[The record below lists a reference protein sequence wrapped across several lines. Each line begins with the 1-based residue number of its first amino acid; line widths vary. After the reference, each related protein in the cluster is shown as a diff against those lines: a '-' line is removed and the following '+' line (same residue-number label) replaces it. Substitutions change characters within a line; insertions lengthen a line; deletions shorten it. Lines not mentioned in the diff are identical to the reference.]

1 MKKFRIKLSDGR
13 VFGPFTKEQ
22 VLSLFDKAKVDDTAM
37 CQTFPIGEW
46 MPITSFDDFS
56 LDNPIKQDDSEG
68 VEDDKTKA
76 TRIITKKDIPE
87 IAKLTPQTEQ
97 IDDTVLA
104 DFGDK
109 SNEEDETV
117 NFEIEEGSQRFEG
130 IIEEPGEEI
139 EDEDELEK
147 TRVIR
152 SNPDADLDQTVIRDL
167 NVEFA
172 EGQLDEEENEEKLE
186 IEEKV
191 EEIKE
196 IVVSEDDATVMFDM
210 KSHDENLPM
219 LQKRKLEFEYKDLED
234 EIKRDERKLEAKN
247 TSEYEEELDEDDS
260 SDGKKKK
267 SMFVIIFCVFLIFY
281 LDDDDKKVEVKKIL
295 KPNIAFPL
303 EIQNSPDQSLEFF
316 NKGVSEYQK
325 GDYYS
330 KVRASTFFFKSLQ
343 FGFRENPALSHLVLV
358 YGEILPMTKDVQS
371 SARVQYKL
379 INLTKSKL
387 YTDWRVALGAALFY
401 FHMDKKLTAK
411 KILENYSRLSKNN
424 ARILSFYL
432 KILIDEGNE
441 DDASAVFESLSQAKK
456 SVEVIDALASFHVM
470 KDNKDLAY
478 KLYRENYTYY
488 KNSMDYLVNYGELLL
503 DMGKMEALKKV
514 AKALVA
520 LRGEGSPRL
529 FGKGLKFAGFVNAAE
544 GNIEKASKL
553 FISSLGQ
560 YEDDELK
567 DTLASLDLGGGDVS
581 EQLIKYS
588 KIEQLITD
596 SKELAKQGK
605 WDSAFLKA
613 IDAVD
618 LEPKSK
624 RAKIYLSELQ
634 SKRGYIKEA
643 IETLQTLNELYPKD
657 QEVSH
662 SYLMALIRGYQFKD
676 VNEYLS
682 ALNAENPLK
691 NSHLFYEI
699 LAEYFLNKGNKKVAI
714 SRYRDAL
721 KLNPIEDKYFYK
733 LAEISCDLNLYKQCR
748 SYLNEARSLDPVNM
762 KYKMLYATVLF
773 ELEGI
778 DVAKGYLLRELEEV
792 KEDPRIIGKLAIL
805 HYQNQSYKDYR
816 LYKEKLEDLKTKDES
831 LYNYLI
837 ETSLIDGNNDLL
849 IDSAERLLLINPGD
863 IKTKMTLARG
873 YAKDGNNL
881 KALDQINS
889 VIDQMPT
896 YPKIYYEKAV
906 IKLKQGKLD
915 EAIEAAKKEAE
926 ISKSEFGYYILGKAL
941 IEKEEYE
948 KARKSFELANS
959 KNPDFFENLL
969 ELGWLKYRERDF
981 ATARELYLRAAKINP
996 SSALLAKRLGDVFK
1010 EIGQGSLAVEQY
1022 QKYLRLS
1029 PGANDRRLIESM
1041 IKQLQ

>member
-1 MKKFRIKLSDGR
+1 MKKFRIKLSDER

-22 VLSLFDKAKVDDTAM
+22 VLSLFEKAKVDESAM

-46 MPITSFDDFS
+46 MPISSFKDFNVS
-56 LDNPIKQDDSEG
+56 PVLEKEPVEK
-68 VEDDKTKA
+68 VEDQETKA
-76 TRIITKKDIPE
+76 TRLLTKKEIPE
-87 IAKLTPQTEQ
+87 IAKLKPQAEQ
-97 IDDTVLA
+97 IDETVLE
-104 DFGDK
+104 DFGNKDDG
-109 SNEEDETV
+109 EDETL
-117 NFEIEEGSQRFEG
+117 NFEIEEDSQRFEG
-130 IIEEPGEEI
+130 IIEEPGEE
-139 EDEDELEK
+139 LEK

-152 SNPDADLDQTVIRDL
+152 INNDVDLDETVVRDI

-172 EGQLDEEENEEKLE
+172 EDQI
-186 IEEKV
+186 IEEV
-191 EEIKE
+191 QDEDIEQQEEPEEIQE
-196 IVVSEDDATVMFDM
+196 IVVSQDDDTVMFDM

-219 LQKRKLEFEYKDLED
+219 LQKRKLEFEYKELED
-234 EIKRDERKLEAKN
+234 EIKRDERKLAAK
-247 TSEYEEELDEDDS
+247 SAEEFVEDIEELGES
-260 SDGKKKK
+260 EGKKKK
-267 SMFVIIFCVFLIFY
+267 SMFFIIFCVFLIFY
-281 LDDDDKKVEVKKIL
+281 LDEDDKKIDIKKIL

-303 EIQNSPDQSLEFF
+303 QLKESPEQSQSFF
-316 NKGVSEYQK
+316 EKGVSEYAK

-330 KVRASTFFFKSLQ
+330 KVRSSTFFFKSLQ
-343 FGFRENPALSHLVLV
+343 FGLRDNPALSHLVLV
-358 YGEILPMTKDVQS
+358 YGEILPMTKDIQS

-379 INLTKSKL
+379 VNLAKSSL

-432 KILIDEGNE
+432 KILIDEANE
-441 DDASAVFESLSQAKK
+441 EDARVVFESLSEAKK

-470 KDNKDLAY
+470 EDKKDLAY

-503 DMGKMEALKKV
+503 DMGKISELKEV
-514 AKALVA
+514 AKVLVA
-520 LRGEGSPRL
+520 LQGEGSPRL
-529 FGKGLKFAGFVNAAE
+529 FGKGLKFAGFVNAAD

-553 FISSLGQ
+553 FISSLNQ
-560 YEDDELK
+560 YEDNELK
-567 DTLASLDLGGGDVS
+567 DTLASLELGGGDIS

-596 SKELAKQGK
+596 SRELAKLGK

-634 SKRGYIKEA
+634 SKRGYIMEA
-643 IETLQTLNELYPKD
+643 IETLKALNELYPKD

-682 ALNAENPLK
+682 ALHAENPLK

-699 LAEYFLNKGNKKVAI
+699 LAEYFLQKGNRRVAT

-721 KLNPIEDKYFYK
+721 ELNPIEDRYFYK
-733 LAEISCDLNLYKQCR
+733 LAEISCDINMYKRCR
-748 SYLNEARSLDPVNM
+748 SYLNEARSLDPVNI

-778 DVAKGYLLRELEEV
+778 DVAKGYLLRELEEA
-792 KEDPRIIGKLAIL
+792 KDDPRIIGKLAIL
-805 HYQNQSYKDYR
+805 HYRNQSYKDYR
-816 LYKEKLEDLKTKDES
+816 IYKEMLEDLNTKDES

-849 IDSAERLLLINPGD
+849 VDSAEKLLLINPGD
-863 IKTKMTLARG
+863 IKAKMTLARG
-873 YAKDGNNL
+873 YARDGNNK
-881 KALDQINS
+881 KALGQINS

-906 IKLKQGKLD
+906 IKLKQNKLE
-915 EAIEAAKKEAE
+915 EAIEAAKKEIE
-926 ISKSEFGYYILGKAL
+926 SSKSEFGYYILGKAL
-941 IEKEEYE
+941 VQKREYE

-996 SSALLAKRLGDVFK
+996 SSPLLAKRLGDVFK
-1010 EIGQGSLAVEQY
+1010 EIGQSSLAVEQY
-1022 QKYLRLS
+1022 EKYLRLS
-1029 PGANDRRLIESM
+1029 PSAADRRLIESM